1 MAKGDAMGKEV
12 SSLYISLG
20 LNIADLEQG
29 FKVAGQTVKQAI
41 SRLNSEATQI
51 KLRADI
57 DVTRLEAAGKH
68 VEALKAREKALNDEL
83 AVQQKK
89 LELLNRAYEAN
100 AKNFGADHALTRG
113 VDTKRLYQTRDIERL
128 KAQIAAL
135 NAELGKTEVK
145 SVSAF
150 GKLKAE
156 AAKANGSIKGMVSS
170 IGAVNAKI
178 AAVSGAIAGGYGIF
192 AMTDKA
198 MNAGNDL
205 YKLSTRLHTTTA
217 EAGKLQKVFKLAGV
231 DINSVIPL
239 FARIDKQALATG
251 KSENSMAQAMR
262 EFGFTLTDSQG
273 NLLSYEQQL
282 EQLAKAYGR
291 AVESGKE
298 AEFVTNVLGARGAGL
313 VPLLQDYATNLEIIS
328 RVKAT
333 GLLNPKEAHELYIE
347 WQAMQMQMGQLTGA
361 IGQAMLP
368 VAKEL
373 MPQITD
379 GFKEFALLIKDNKDS
394 IVEFGSVAGSAV
406 GGLASAVVKLT
417 SLLGDL
423 KKGFGDLT
431 GVANDIAVLKDNG
444 FKDHLELGKNMGAI
458 SGGALGAAF
467 GGAPG
472 GILGAL
478 LGANVG
484 EDIFAKVA
492 KGLTPKE
499 TLDYYQKRHDLLE
512 REKKAFAD
520 YNKQVEENKKKTG
533 TTAAPD
539 TEALAKQAKALQTQ
553 KRLEQELSQATT
565 TKLREQL
572 EAIRE
577 KVRESIAAGK
587 DEADAWI
594 KAEAEITKAVKGAME
609 EAQKANE
616 ELEKSIYSLSHSDLQ
631 NNLHGVESAAKAML
645 ARGADPNLVAR
656 EAELKQAEIVRQ
668 FNDETA
674 AYLDSI
680 YENSLQQRLNQ
691 IEREKQA
698 WIKKGLDEVRAT
710 QAAEQ
715 QKRSAM
721 NDSVKNMFTS
731 QKKYLQIYRQAMMG
745 NIGGNGVNVYD
756 FGLSEQQKKQ
766 NAINAIRRQ
775 MMKEAG
781 VSPNEMTDMKEI
793 TGFLNALKEAENWGL
808 SLIRDGGNFAGGEGT
823 AAIHD
828 AMVDA
833 NGQIESL
840 LGDVS
845 SRMPDISTTLSG
857 ILDAVQNQQPPSINV
872 SPSINVDLGG
882 AYVFDDNM
890 KQQLT
895 NDIATEVANGVRDAV
910 ANATSRL
917 NTSYAG

>member
-1 MAKGDAMGKEV
+1 MAKGDAMGKQV
-12 SSLYISLG
+12 SSIYISLG
-20 LNIADLEQG
+20 LNADDLQLG

-41 SRLNSEATQI
+41 ARLNSEANQI
-51 KLRADI
+51 RLRADI

-68 VEALKAREKALNDEL
+68 VDALKAREKALNDEL
-83 AVQQKK
+83 TIQQKK
-89 LELLNRAYEAN
+89 LELLNRAYEYN
-100 AKNFGADHALTRG
+100 AKTFGTDHGNTRG
-113 VDTKRLYQTRDIERL
+113 VETKRLYQTRDIERL
-128 KAQIAAL
+128 KTQIAAL
-135 NAELGKTEVK
+135 NAELGKTETK
-145 SVSAF
+145 ATTAF

-156 AAKANGSIKGMVSS
+156 AAKANGSVKSMVSS

-178 AAVSGAIAGGYGIF
+178 AAVSGAIAGGAGLF
-192 AMTDKA
+192 SLTDEKKKK
-198 MNAGNDL
+198 GNDL
-205 YKLSTRLHTTTA
+205 YLLTTRLHTTAA
-217 EAGKLQKVFKLAGV
+217 EAGKLQKMFTIAGV
-231 DINSVIPL
+231 DVNAGISALVRL
-239 FARIDKQALATG
+239 DKQALSAG
-251 KSENSMAQAMR
+251 DSENTLTKAMQ

-273 NLLSYEQQL
+273 NLLPYFQQL
-282 EQLAKAYGR
+282 EQVSKGFMKA
-291 AVESGKE
+291 AAAGKE
-298 AEFVTNVLGARGAGL
+298 AEFMAATFGAKGAGL
-313 VPLLQDYATNLEIIS
+313 APLLQDFEMLREVVNGIQS
-328 RVKAT
+328 T
-333 GLLNPKEAHELYIE
+333 GLMDPQASRELFIE
-347 WQAMQMQMGQLTGA
+347 WNKMKYQMAQMTGA
-361 IGQAMLP
+361 VGQAMLP
-368 VAKEL
+368 IAKEL
-373 MPQITD
+373 MPEITET
-379 GFKEFALLIKDNKDS
+379 FKEFTLLIKDNTADIK
-394 IVEFGSVAGSAV
+394 EFGSAAGSV
-406 GGLASAVVKLT
+406 LGGVATATVKLI
-417 SLLGDL
+417 SLLGKL
-423 KKGFGDLT
+423 KGLWNDVTGLSKNEEIIRANGGDKALDALSVGGGVFGAVMGSFFGPT
-431 GVANDIAVLKDNG
+431 GTAV
-444 FKDHLELGKNMGAI
+444 
-458 SGGALGAAF
+458 
-467 GGAPG
+467 
-472 GILGAL
+472 GAL
-478 LGANVG
+478 LGKQLFEDAGIIGARLGARSDWDKYAANA
-484 EDIFAKVA
+484 ERK
-492 KGLTPKE
+492 K
-499 TLDYYQKRHDLLE
+499 LLE
-512 REKKAFAD
+512 QEKKAFED
-520 YNKQVEENKKKTG
+520 YDKQAAESKKI
-533 TTAAPD
+533 AAQTQNP
-539 TEALAKQAKALQTQ
+539 EALAKQSQALNVQ

-565 TKLREQL
+565 ARLREQL

-577 KVRESIAAGK
+577 KVRESIASGK
-587 DEADAWI
+587 EEADAWI
-594 KAEAEITKAVKGAME
+594 KAEAEITNAVKSAMA

-645 ARGADPNLVAR
+645 ERGADPELVAQD
-656 EAELKQAEIVRQ
+656 AELKRSQIIRQ

-698 WIKKGLDEVRAT
+698 WIQKGLDEVRAT

-715 QKRSAM
+715 KKRSAM

-731 QKKYLQIYRQAMMG
+731 QKKYLDIYRKAMMG
-745 NIGGNGVNVYD
+745 DISSGGMQIYD

-781 VSPNEMTDMKEI
+781 VDPNEMTDMKEI

-808 SLIRDGGNFAGGEGT
+808 SLIRDGGNLAGGEGT